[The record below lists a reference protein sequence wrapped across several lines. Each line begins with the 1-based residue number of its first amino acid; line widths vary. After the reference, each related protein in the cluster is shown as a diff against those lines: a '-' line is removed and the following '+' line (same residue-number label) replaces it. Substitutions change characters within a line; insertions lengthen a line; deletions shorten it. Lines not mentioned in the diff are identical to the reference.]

1 MKKKIINGL
10 LMMALVVT
18 TTSSF
23 VSCKDT
29 VGDDNARFE
38 EMFYSQDDY
47 MKTVLLVQINNLRN
61 DLTTLENKYGTD
73 ISKILNLNTVNG
85 GNGGYLGEVPFT
97 TQYQALLDDLE
108 KLTKGVNVPGTG
120 AGGSTTQNL
129 TDWINAV
136 NEMLADLYGQGG
148 DTKTSIADLIT
159 AVKNLR
165 TDVNQNTSDI
175 ATTLAIANTA
185 NTLANTL
192 QTQLTT
198 LSQHLNDTLSNYYT
212 KAEIDAMKS
221 TIDTQ
226 ISNLNNHK
234 VVVDAR
240 LNQIS
245 DSLRTAYTKIDAAN
259 ERIDSIKNN
268 FATKKELADSVDSL
282 RKEILAA
289 QQAAQN
295 YAKSLADA
303 LSKTL
308 TERIDSTNTNV
319 ETLKLTVGEMQ
330 NAIKDLQAADDT
342 IKARLDSL
350 ELNVDSL
357 TKRVDAIE
365 ANINK
370 IYDAM
375 SKQVTGI
382 IVQGAYSPAFGIG
395 MLPIDA
401 KTNILAAYVG
411 KATKAVNFPA
421 KDANNYVNQDDFW
434 TADEYAVVKDLTNQ
448 YSASAD
454 QILLSDAQDNAGKLY
469 LTVNPSQVDFTD
481 KIIELE
487 NSQGKAAPIALSPLK
502 KSDYRLAFGW
512 TRGAAQNGFYEADA
526 QIKMENIKD
535 AKARINMESLKNAA
549 VNLYHN
555 HNVASLKEA
564 VQTVISQNGDIMD
577 AQAAKATY
585 QGLNDKGEVEEKTT
599 FSEYSVAT
607 TIITPLSY
615 NTLKDFNPTSIPG
628 INKVESVIS
637 NLIDKVNIKVN
648 LGFNKKIN
656 VPTSIK
662 EIKILDLD
670 ENLKAKFKMT
680 FVVNIDTTLSK
691 EPTAEHPEWQQ
702 ITASVPVQIEAKPNG
717 TCVIKDE
724 NGVILPYDI
733 KLPVY
738 SVDDK
743 LTATLEPFR
752 LWVTREFTVDF
763 TNEIQ
768 QLYDGLQQPMKDVNT
783 MLRDLQTFMDDIQ
796 PMLDNISNLDANIN
810 GQIQNA
816 KNDIKNEIISYID
829 KIEKKILSY
838 VPYANAALQ
847 PVLLYKTTN
856 GLNRV
861 STIKAGATNMTG
873 TAILVPTSFSAE
885 LLAPAFKKFVVC
897 TGAWDKNGNYS
908 EAEAKAANNAAD
920 NVNFAEVIDG
930 QERAVTFTGKAGY
943 KYRIVYQALDY
954 HGKIASGRYYVQF

>member
-47 MKTVLLVQINNLRN
+47 MKQVLLIQIQNLQK
-61 DLTTLENKYGTD
+61 DLT
-73 ISKILNLNTVNG
+73 KIINLNTVNN

-97 TQYQALLDDLE
+97 TKYQELLDQLE
-108 KLTKGVNVPGTG
+108 LLTKGVNVPGTG
-120 AGGSTTQNL
+120 AGASTTQNL
-129 TDWINAV
+129 SEWINAV
-136 NEMLADLYGQGG
+136 NEMLEDLYGQGG
-148 DTKTSIADLIT
+148 DNKTSIAQLIQ
-159 AVKNLR
+159 AVKELQ
-165 TDVNQNTSDI
+165 TTVGQNTTDIATNAQNI
-175 ATTLAIANTA
+175 ATTLQIANTA

-192 QTQLTT
+192 QTQLAT

-226 ISNLNNHK
+226 ISELNSHK
-234 VVVDAR
+234 VIVDKR
-240 LNQIS
+240 LNDIS
-245 DSLRTAYTKIDAAN
+245 DSLSTAYAKIAATN

-282 RKEILAA
+282 RKEIVAAQLAA
-289 QQAAQN
+289 QD
-295 YAKSLADA
+295 YAKSLNDA

-308 TERIDSTNTNV
+308 NDRIDSTNANV
-319 ETLKLTVGEMQ
+319 ETLKLTVGEIQ
-330 NAIKDLQAADDT
+330 DAIKALQAADDT
-342 IKARLDSL
+342 IKARLDTL

-411 KATKAVNFPA
+411 KAAKAVDFPA
-421 KDANNYVNQDDFW
+421 ANANNYVYQSDFW
-434 TADEYAVVKDLTNQ
+434 TEEEYAVVKDLTKQ
-448 YSASAD
+448 YSAAAD
-454 QILLSDAQDNAGKLY
+454 QILLSDAKDNAGKLY
-469 LTVNPSQVDFTD
+469 LTVNPSQVDFTG
-481 KIIELE
+481 KPIELE
-487 NSQGKAAPIALSPLK
+487 NSQGKAAPIELSLLK
-502 KSDYRLAFGW
+502 KSDYKLAFGW
-512 TRGAAQNGFYEADA
+512 TRAAAQNGFYEADA
-526 QIKMENIKD
+526 QIKMENLKD
-535 AKARINMESLKNAA
+535 AKARINMESLKSAA
-549 VNLYHN
+549 LNLYHN
-555 HNVASLKEA
+555 HNAASLKEA

-585 QGLNDKGEVEEKTT
+585 QGLNDKGEVENKTT

-607 TIITPLSY
+607 TVITPLSY
-615 NTLKDFNPTSIPG
+615 QTLRDYNPSHIPG
-628 INKVESVIS
+628 FGRIENFVNSIV
-637 NLIDKVNIKVN
+637 DKVNIKVDF
-648 LGFNKKIN
+648 GIKQIA
-656 VPTSIK
+656 VP
-662 EIKILDLD
+662 EIKNIQIVELSDD
-670 ENLKAKFKMT
+670 LKAKFKLT
-680 FVVNIDTTLSK
+680 YTAYIDTAISK
-691 EPTAEHPEWQQ
+691 SEKPIYITVPTYSGNTNPTTVTEEIVVKDNNGNTIGKIAGNTIQ
-702 ITASVPVQIEAKPNG
+702 IPSTSFTATATEQV
-717 TCVIKDE
+717 
-724 NGVILPYDI
+724 
-733 KLPVY
+733 KLPEIPINMHVT
-738 SVDDK
+738 VTMD
-743 LTATLEPFR
+743 LTKE
-752 LWVTREFTVDF
+752 V
-763 TNEIQ
+763 Q
-768 QLYDGLQQPMKDVNT
+768 QLYDNLTAPMNDVNK
-783 MLRDLQTFMDDIQ
+783 MLTDLQKFMDDVND
-796 PMLDNISNLDANIN
+796 MLGTISNLDAKIN
-810 GQIQNA
+810 GQIEDA
-816 KNDIKNEIISYID
+816 KTSIKNEIISYID
-829 KIEKKILSY
+829 KFEKKILSY
-838 VPYANAALQ
+838 VPYAHAALQ
-847 PVLLYKTTN
+847 PVLLVKTAN
-856 GLNRV
+856 GLGRV
-861 STIKAGATNMTG
+861 STIEKGATNMTG

-930 QERAVTFTGKAGY
+930 QERAVAFTGKAGY